1 MPIDSQD
8 MLWND
13 ATIAAATPALVEAL
27 KRAGLPTRWA
37 GVAAIVVATLLVG
50 LRAAAIGT
58 GGDEPWPALALRGL
72 LLGLASAGL
81 YTQARRLTTTAGS
94 SV

>member
-1 MPIDSQD
+1 M
-8 MLWND
+8 
-13 ATIAAATPALVEAL
+13 
-27 KRAGLPTRWA
+27 RGGWA

-50 LRAAAIGT
+50 LRAAATGSGT

-81 YTQARRLTTTAGS
+81 YTQARRLTTSAGS